1 MIHYHGLPIT
11 PTEVLASAMRGRHT
25 LVSFEYPAQLDL
37 AVQLCQ
43 SVVLDN
49 GAFSAWKSGKAL
61 DFDGYCKW
69 AAEWTTHPAVD
80 WCLIPD
86 VIDGSLEDNDAM
98 LARFPLPRA
107 VCVPVFHLH
116 EPLTRLE
123 YLARNYGRVALGSS
137 GEFATVGNAVWWER
151 MRHVMRTVCN
161 ENGYP
166 RVKLHGLRML
176 NPKVFTKLPLSSA
189 DSCNVARNIG
199 IDKAWARAYAP
210 ANKTG
215 RAIIIADRIE
225 SNQSAERWTHET
237 KID

>member
-11 PTEVLASAMRGRHT
+11 PTEVLVSAMKGRHV
-25 LVSFEYPAQLDL
+25 LVSYAHRDQLDL
-37 AVQLCQ
+37 AAQICQ

-49 GAFSAWKSGKAL
+49 GAFSAWKSGKPL
-61 DFDGYCKW
+61 DYSGYVAWAEKW
-69 AAEWTTHPAVD
+69 IRHPAVD

-86 VIDGSLEDNDAM
+86 VIDGSEVDNNA
-98 LARFPLPRA
+98 LVERFPFHSA
-107 VCVPVFHLH
+107 VSVPVFHMH
-116 EPLTRLE
+116 ESLRRLDW
-123 YLARNYGRVALGSS
+123 LSRRFRRVALGSS
-137 GEFATVGNAVWWER
+137 GEFATVGNATWWAR
-151 MRHVMRTVCN
+151 MHDIMRTVC
-161 ENGYP
+161 GGSDTP

-225 SNQSAERWTHET
+225 AHQSAERWSNE
-237 KID
+237 IEIG